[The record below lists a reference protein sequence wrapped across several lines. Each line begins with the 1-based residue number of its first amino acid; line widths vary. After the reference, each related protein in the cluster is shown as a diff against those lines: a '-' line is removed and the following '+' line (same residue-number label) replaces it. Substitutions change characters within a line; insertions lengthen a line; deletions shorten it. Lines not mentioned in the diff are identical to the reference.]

1 MDDLDRRLLALLSE
15 NGRASVTSLA
25 AQLGVARATVQERM
39 QRLERDGPVCGY
51 TVRLAP
57 EFAQGRISA
66 QVMIAADPKKQAA
79 LTRALQRMPAVRT
92 LQTISGQY
100 DLLALVREDSTGALD
115 ECIDAIGAP
124 DGVDRTLSSIVLS
137 TKFER

>member
-1 MDDLDRRLLALLSE
+1 MA
-15 NGRASVTSLA
+15 
-25 AQLGVARATVQERM
+25 
-39 QRLERDGPVCGY
+39 
-51 TVRLAP
+51 
-57 EFAQGRISA
+57 
-66 QVMIAADPKKQAA
+66 
-79 LTRALQRMPAVRT
+79 AVRT

-115 ECIDAIGAP
+115 ECIDAIGAL